1 MAYKVRVPAYYGK
14 FTCIAGKCEDTCCA
28 GWEIDIDG
36 NSYDY
41 YKNLPGE
48 FGEKVRSCIKEYEN
62 SGEDVYEAHGF
73 VLREGKCCPFLQQD
87 GLCEMILTLGEDAL
101 CDVCTDTPRNYL
113 EYGGMREISLSPSCA
128 EAGRLIFGS
137 EKKVVF
143 VTREEDGD
151 LELPESEEERLFGEK
166 IRAVR
171 DYGLDLLQERKHSVP
186 ERMGAFLCF
195 GKEVQ
200 RILNQEDTAGLDK
213 LLDRGFSEYLAQ
225 AEELRIGSRDGER
238 AAYISF
244 LQRLATYSGLSA
256 INEEWEQ
263 CLEDMN
269 TAFAEGGQGD
279 QCYREAMAGYI
290 SQIEKEHREFEWE
303 QLAVYFAFLM
313 LSRCVDDWNFWGK
326 VQFVAVSWLFVR
338 DMDAL
343 RYAREGAYTRE
354 DRVDVMRIYCKEVEH
369 SQENLEFL
377 EEAFLFE
384 EEYSLEELLGNILPS

>member
-1 MAYKVRVPAYYGK
+1 MGYKVRFPAYYDN

-28 GWEIDIDG
+28 GWEIDIDE
-36 NSYDY
+36 NSYEY

-48 FGEKVRSCIKEYEN
+48 FGEKVRDCIKEYER
-62 SGEDVYEAHGF
+62 SEEDVYEVHGF
-73 VLREGKCCPFLQQD
+73 LLKEGKRCPFLRED

-101 CDVCTDTPRNYL
+101 CDVCTDTPRNFL

-137 EKKVVF
+137 KQKVEF
-143 VTREEDGD
+143 LTREQDGV
-151 LELPESEEERLFGEK
+151 LELLESEEERLFGEK
-166 IRAVR
+166 IRTVR
-171 DYGLDLLQERKHSVP
+171 DYGLELLQEREYSVP

-200 RILNQEDTAGLDK
+200 KRLNEEDTAELDK
-213 LLDRGFSEYLAQ
+213 LLDRDFSEYLPRAGEMKAGQ
-225 AEELRIGSRDGER
+225 QDREKAEYL
-238 AAYISF
+238 SF
-244 LQRLATYSGLSA
+244 LRRLATYSGLSS

-263 CLEDMN
+263 YLKDMN
-269 TAFAEGGQGD
+269 SAFAESPQGEK
-279 QCYREAMAGYI
+279 CYREAMEGYI
-290 SQIEKEHREFEWE
+290 SQIEEENREFEWE
-303 QLAVYFAFLM
+303 QLAVYFCFLM

-343 RYAREGAYTRE
+343 RYAREDKYTRE
-354 DRVDVMRIYCKEVEH
+354 DRVDVVRIYCKEVEH
-369 SQENLEFL
+369 SQENLELL

-384 EEYSLEELLGNILPS
+384 EGYSLEELLSSMIL